1 MATTLFRGPVLQGK
15 INEAGLSGFNI
26 EKKTA
31 AYTVANGD
39 SGKTLTS
46 KTDGVV
52 FTLPAISV
60 GRVVTFVNTAQDG
73 VNTFTISPAA
83 ADGILYAGSLVDDK
97 DLINTKATSK
107 VGDFVTL
114 ASLNSTAFWTVVD
127 AQGVWAKEA

>member
-46 KTDGVV
+46 KTDGVI
-52 FTLPAISV
+52 FTLPAISI
-60 GRVVTFVNTAQDG
+60 GRIFTFVNTATDG
-73 VNTFTISPAA
+73 GNTFTISPAA
-83 ADGILYAGSLVDDK
+83 ADGVLYAGSLTDAK

-107 VGDFVTL
+107 VGDFITL
-114 ASLNSTAFWTVVD
+114 ASLNSLVFWTVVD

>member
-15 INEAGLSGFNI
+15 INEAGLTGFNI
-26 EKKTA
+26 EKKESS
-31 AYTVANGD
+31 YTVANGD

-46 KTDGVV
+46 KTDGVI
-52 FTLPAISV
+52 FTLPAISI
-60 GRVVTFVNTAQDG
+60 GRIVTFVNTAQDG
-73 VNTFTISPAA
+73 VNTLTISPAA
-83 ADGILYAGSLVDDK
+83 ADGVLYAGSLTDAK

-127 AQGVWAKEA
+127 VQGTWAKEA

>member
-15 INEAGLSGFNI
+15 INEGGLSGFNI
-26 EKKTA
+26 EKKEA
-31 AYTVANGD
+31 SYTVANGD

-46 KTDGVV
+46 KTDGVI
-52 FTLPAISV
+52 FTLPAISI
-60 GRVVTFVNTAQDG
+60 GRIVTFVNTAQDG
-73 VNTFTISPAA
+73 TNTLTISPAA
-83 ADGILYAGSLVDDK
+83 ADGVLYAGSLTDAK

-107 VGDFVTL
+107 VGDFITL